1 MALRTQCKGVAE
13 EGNGGID
20 LLQIILDVAFKACP
34 REVGESCCM
43 VRMAGRTLVQNQL
56 IMLYSSV
63 QVRDGLARNVF
74 GKLRVTC
81 ICVSNNLAVYEGLQ
95 MAFHQQ
101 S

>member
-20 LLQIILDVAFKACP
+20 IVKIISDVAFKASP

-43 VRMAGRTLVQNQL
+43 VRMAGQTLVQNQL

-63 QVRDGLARNVF
+63 QVRDRPTRNVF
-74 GKLRVTC
+74 GELRVTC

-95 MAFHQQ
+95 MAFYQQ